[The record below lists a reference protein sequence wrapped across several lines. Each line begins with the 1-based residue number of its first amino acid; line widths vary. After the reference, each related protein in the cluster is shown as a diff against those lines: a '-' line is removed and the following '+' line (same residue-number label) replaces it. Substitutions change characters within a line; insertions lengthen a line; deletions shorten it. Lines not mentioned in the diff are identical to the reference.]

1 MFVESNNCREIY
13 KNNFLNNKEL
23 PKGNKSERLVY
34 LTLQLFDN
42 PKGNSAY
49 KNIYDMSN
57 VKNFVTDNANSG
69 DVTINQFETQ
79 LAYWLDSFDG
89 HLEFIPN
96 AQQLL
101 HDSLLS
107 LDEQIY
113 TDKEKKTV
121 KAFLNSALSLTF
133 LLKDNPTD
141 LQKFINYKTQN

>member
-1 MFVESNNCREIY
+1 MQHPENE
-13 KNNFLNNKEL
+13 NKTE
-23 PKGNKSERLVY
+23 
-34 LTLQLFDN
+34 
-42 PKGNSAY
+42 
-49 KNIYDMSN
+49 
-57 VKNFVTDNANSG
+57 VT
-69 DVTINQFETQ
+69 VNQFETQ

-113 TDKEKKTV
+113 NDKEKKTI

-133 LLKDNPTD
+133 LVKDNPTD

>member
-1 MFVESNNCREIY
+1 MRHLLLLEYSRNIFLITNYIGVVSLNSIYFGDSGCRNLRGSYALILLI
-13 KNNFLNNKEL
+13 LNIFIMRH
-23 PKGNKSERLVY
+23 PKTND
-34 LTLQLFDN
+34 LTE
-42 PKGNSAY
+42 
-49 KNIYDMSN
+49 
-57 VKNFVTDNANSG
+57 VT
-69 DVTINQFETQ
+69 VNQFETQ

-113 TDKEKKTV
+113 NDKEKKTI